1 MKKYSKL
8 IILEGIDG
16 SGKSTLAQK
25 LCQGNGWDFIKFP
38 TSYPK
43 GSFQSPCQAIKF
55 YLDDFEQG
63 LFRIRNRSGVRSG
76 ILVCDRSYIST
87 LVYQGVEAMKNE
99 QPLENW
105 RRDNPS
111 FDEINKIGFRLFNE
125 ASDSIIYIHIDV
137 DPRKSLER
145 IKMRYNGKADD
156 ELDIL
161 PDEEKLSALE
171 KLDRA
176 YKFIRSSKDVM
187 ESLQYFSIDSSNISQ
202 SEVYDKAMQY
212 LRGKRWQFKS

>member
-63 LFRIRNRSGVRSG
+63 LFHIQKGSEV
-76 ILVCDRSYIST
+76 LVCDRSYLST

-105 RRDNPS
+105 RRDNQS
-111 FDEINKIGFRLFNE
+111 FDDINKIGFRLFNK
-125 ASDSIIYIHIDV
+125 ASDSIVYLHIDV
-137 DPRKSLER
+137 DPRKALER

-156 ELDIL
+156 ELDTL
-161 PDEEKLSALE
+161 PDVEKLSALE

-187 ESLQYFSIDSSNISQ
+187 ENLQYFSIDSSSLDQAEIYNKVM
-202 SEVYDKAMQY
+202 EY
-212 LRGKRWQFKS
+212 LRG

>member
-1 MKKYSKL
+1 MKTYKKL

-63 LFRIRNRSGVRSG
+63 LFSIQKGSEV
-76 ILVCDRSYIST
+76 LVCDRSYLST
-87 LVYQGVEAMKNE
+87 LVYQGVEAMKND

-105 RRDNPS
+105 RRDNPA
-111 FDEINKIGFRLFNE
+111 FDDINKIGFRLFNR
-125 ASDSIIYIHIDV
+125 ASDEVIYIHIDV
-137 DPRKSLER
+137 APEKSLER

-161 PDEEKLSALE
+161 PDAEKLLALE
-171 KLDRA
+171 KLDKA
-176 YKFIRSSKDVM
+176 YRFIRSSKDVM
-187 ESLQYFSIDSSNISQ
+187 EDLTHCSFDSSNLNPD
-202 SEVYDKAMQY
+202 ELYTKVMEY
-212 LRGKRWQFKS
+212 LRG